1 MKVFISADIEGVA
14 TTLSHEDCRPGNPNY
29 PYHCDEMTKEVLAAC
44 EGAME
49 AGADEIVIKDAHGPA
64 CNIDSKVLPPCAQI
78 IKGWSGHP
86 FLMVEGLDK
95 SFDAAL
101 FVGYHSAASREGNPM
116 SHTVSGRPAYI
127 KLNGQICSEFMMF
140 SLCAASLGVP
150 TVYLSGDQQLCEDS
164 QNLHPC
170 LVTTAVKEGTG
181 GALRCL
187 APQKAQ
193 QLIRADV
200 KRALSQPFQ
209 GKVSALPEH
218 FTVEVCYKDHNLAAK
233 NAFYP
238 GAQRLDD
245 CTISFETDDYFEVMR
260 FFRFVL

>member
-86 FLMVEGLDK
+86 YLMVEGLDK

-101 FVGYHSAASREGNPM
+101 FVGYHSAASREGNPI
-116 SHTVSGRPAYI
+116 SHTVSGRPAWI

-170 LVTTAVKEGTG
+170 LVTTAVKAGVG
-181 GALRCL
+181 GPHHHQLSGRC
-187 APQKAQ
+187 A
-193 QLIRADV
+193 
-200 KRALSQPFQ
+200 
-209 GKVSALPEH
+209 ALPGPSEGP
-218 FTVEVCYKDHNLAAK
+218 AADPGRCEAGPLPVFPRESSRSAP
-233 NAFYP
+233 AFYRRSVL
-238 GAQRLDD
+238 QRSQSGGQKRLLPRR
-245 CTISFETDDYFEVMR
+245 TSFG
-260 FFRFVL
+260 

>member
-116 SHTVSGRPAYI
+116 SHTVSGRAAYI
-127 KLNGQICSEFMMF
+127 KLNGRICSEFMMF

-170 LVTTAVKEGTG
+170 LVTTAVKAGVG

-187 APQKAQ
+187 APSVCSTSVRSASPSGILQT
-193 QLIRADV
+193 RTTSM
-200 KRALSQPFQ
+200 RALRSSGRRRRRP
-209 GKVSALPEH
+209 
-218 FTVEVCYKDHNLAAK
+218 
-233 NAFYP
+233 
-238 GAQRLDD
+238 
-245 CTISFETDDYFEVMR
+245 
-260 FFRFVL
+260 

>member
-95 SFDAAL
+95 SFDL
-101 FVGYHSAASREGNPM
+101 
-116 SHTVSGRPAYI
+116 
-127 KLNGQICSEFMMF
+127 
-140 SLCAASLGVP
+140 
-150 TVYLSGDQQLCEDS
+150 
-164 QNLHPC
+164 
-170 LVTTAVKEGTG
+170 
-181 GALRCL
+181 
-187 APQKAQ
+187 
-193 QLIRADV
+193 
-200 KRALSQPFQ
+200 
-209 GKVSALPEH
+209 
-218 FTVEVCYKDHNLAAK
+218 
-233 NAFYP
+233 
-238 GAQRLDD
+238 
-245 CTISFETDDYFEVMR
+245 
-260 FFRFVL
+260 

>member
-86 FLMVEGLDK
+86 YLMVEGLDK

-101 FVGYHSAASREGNPM
+101 FVGYHGAASRRAIPCPTP
-116 SHTVSGRPAYI
+116 SADGRPTSSSTA
-127 KLNGQICSEFMMF
+127 GF
-140 SLCAASLGVP
+140 AA
-150 TVYLSGDQQLCEDS
+150 
-164 QNLHPC
+164 NL
-170 LVTTAVKEGTG
+170 
-181 GALRCL
+181 
-187 APQKAQ
+187 
-193 QLIRADV
+193 
-200 KRALSQPFQ
+200 
-209 GKVSALPEH
+209 
-218 FTVEVCYKDHNLAAK
+218 
-233 NAFYP
+233 
-238 GAQRLDD
+238 
-245 CTISFETDDYFEVMR
+245 
-260 FFRFVL
+260 

>member
-101 FVGYHSAASREGNPM
+101 FVGYHGAASREGNPM

-127 KLNGQICSEFMMF
+127 KLNGRICSEFMMF

-164 QNLHPC
+164 QDLHPC

-187 APQKAQ
+187 APPEGSAADPGRCEAGPLPVFPRESPRSTGAFHRRSVLQRSQSGGQKR
-193 QLIRADV
+193 L
-200 KRALSQPFQ
+200 
-209 GKVSALPEH
+209 LPRR
-218 FTVEVCYKDHNLAAK
+218 T
-233 NAFYP
+233 
-238 GAQRLDD
+238 
-245 CTISFETDDYFEVMR
+245 SFG
-260 FFRFVL
+260 